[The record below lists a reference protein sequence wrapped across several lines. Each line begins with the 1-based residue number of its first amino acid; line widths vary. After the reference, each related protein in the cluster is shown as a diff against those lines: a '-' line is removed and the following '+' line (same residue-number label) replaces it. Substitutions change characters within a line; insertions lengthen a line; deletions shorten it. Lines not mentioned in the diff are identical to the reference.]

1 MGRRVSMFGRPEGD
15 GRVRE
20 VRRLCIVMGSHTQV
34 HFIPTQLKKTYLS
47 LGWNISVL
55 IVKKR
60 CTKSGT
66 GGSGYDLL

>member
-34 HFIPTQLKKTYLS
+34 LFIPTHEDLAQPKTRKC
-47 LGWNISVL
+47 NPMN
-55 IVKKR
+55 
-60 CTKSGT
+60 GT
-66 GGSGYDLL
+66 YQFL